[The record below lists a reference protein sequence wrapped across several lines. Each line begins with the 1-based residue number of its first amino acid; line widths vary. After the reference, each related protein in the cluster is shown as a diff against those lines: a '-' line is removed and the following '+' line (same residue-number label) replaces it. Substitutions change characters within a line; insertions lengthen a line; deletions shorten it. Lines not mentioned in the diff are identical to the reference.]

1 LIQIDL
7 IIINQPRPDR
17 VRLPTNSRISTESFL
32 FSVYKPQLWVRC
44 RRSRRGRRRSSRST
58 ASFASTSSTWRT
70 ESRWYCHAGTR
81 TCATGAPSA
90 SADAWSAESRCSCR
104 SRRRPLPPLRGR
116 HQQPVLQVLELPEE
130 LEDGTRPFPYL
141 LRRQEEEEAR
151 QVIIIT
157 TSTAAI
163 TFLITPAAILT
174 LRRQW

>member
-1 LIQIDL
+1 
-7 IIINQPRPDR
+7 
-17 VRLPTNSRISTESFL
+17 
-32 FSVYKPQLWVRC
+32 
-44 RRSRRGRRRSSRST
+44 
-58 ASFASTSSTWRT
+58 
-70 ESRWYCHAGTR
+70 
-81 TCATGAPSA
+81 
-90 SADAWSAESRCSCR
+90 
-104 SRRRPLPPLRGR
+104 
-116 HQQPVLQVLELPEE
+116 VLQVLELQEE